1 MKKVI
6 FSLIMFVVFAS
17 VLSAEDIT
25 MVYFNPVAKGF
36 PVDLLS
42 YVSNE
47 TIANLNDM
55 SDVLGNIFLPSSIIE
70 QWVNL
75 KINEINQ
82 TNTNFVLVKGK
93 KVPPKKIPTLVIKSA
108 TPALINQINPY
119 VKLNNII
126 SINFSLLKPAKG
138 SQTFLNITFI
148 LVTPSQVKLTP
159 INLQIPLEMVS
170 NQQYLNKEIK
180 EALVTCFNFWDR
192 FYYTKARNGSI
203 SFSITPKEALIEI
216 PSLNMKLRN
225 GTTPNIP
232 VGRYIALIKAT
243 NFVTIVTNIEVAEK
257 PVNYKIN
264 LVKLPPRVEG
274 APLLGSLYVDSD
286 FPGAKF
292 LIIED
297 GITGETPMLINN
309 LKAEEKTIIF
319 DETVNYT
326 LKQVKVKLQ
335 ADDITY
341 TFVNLDRKGNKIS
354 ILSTNEGAL
363 VVVDRKIV
371 GRIENNSFNY
381 QGTVGLHSLTLLQD
395 KYVALRTNFTLESGV
410 LKKLDINLSKK
421 KINGFFITPQG
432 SVPVFSEKTEVG
444 LTPAS
449 FAFYENEKLPIEFR
463 ATNYGY
469 NILLTNVNWNWR
481 NLNVVYTMLNPL
493 YGDIR
498 VFSEPLDA
506 NVFVEG
512 SYKGK
517 TIEGGLS
524 LFSIQAKK
532 TKVRIEKDGYKPINT
547 NIYIAPNVENQFKF
561 TLREAPVK
569 VYITTLP
576 DKGFDIYVNDEW
588 SGVSGETIIPFEL
601 GKSTIKIN
609 KRGYKTVLMTV
620 DLKEKT
626 STNLIVKVEQ
636 GISEEEFIE
645 NISNSFLTMEEYWKQ
660 KLYTKSIDE
669 CNSVIGKIKGSE
681 YQYLKEAQEIKKN
694 FEAKLG
700 WLIQVTN
707 MYQLINQA
715 VEFENL
721 QDYKNALAGYEE
733 AFSILSKF
741 DKVYEPYFEETK
753 IDLVGK
759 IENVKKIISEKEG
772 KEEVKK
778 FIGEINPMIFN
789 ADKIANEEPERA
801 LEIYNKVLQ
810 KIDNSAFKDHPKV
823 IEIKEKVNKKIKTSN
838 KVKEEKSAWWPN
850 VQKSWSGFNIHLG
863 VSTPALEGV
872 SFESGK
878 MNLLGQGIVG
888 INFLPFFGLRIGGVY
903 NIIPPSGENLFIPYC
918 AMIGANI
925 GIPILPQWALF
936 GEYFMTISDFS
947 RVNILENSIANF
959 GTDIKFDWFGIKLY
973 YEMGFAKNFT
983 KTFHGIGGGIT
994 FWFNEE

>member
-1 MKKVI
+1 MKKFIITLMLI
-6 FSLIMFVVFAS
+6 FGFSS
-17 VLSAEDIT
+17 VLVAEDIS

-36 PVDLLS
+36 PVDLLT
-42 YVSNE
+42 YISNE

-55 SDVLGNIFLPSSIIE
+55 SDVLGNIFLPSTVVE
-70 QWVNL
+70 QWANF

-82 TNTNFVLVKGK
+82 TNTNFTIVKGK
-93 KVPPKKIPTLVIKSA
+93 KVPPKKIPNIVIKSA
-108 TPALINQINPY
+108 TPALISQISPY
-119 VKLNNII
+119 VKINNIL
-126 SINFSLLKPAKG
+126 SINYSITKPAKNA
-138 SQTFLNITFI
+138 QAIVNLTFI
-148 LVTPSQVKLTP
+148 LITPGQTKITP
-159 INLQIPLEMVS
+159 VNLKISLDMIS
-170 NQQYLNKEIK
+170 NQQYLNKQIK
-180 EALVTCFNFWDR
+180 EAIISCYNFWDR
-192 FYYTKARNGSI
+192 FYYTQSKNGSV
-203 SFSITPKEALIEI
+203 SFLITPKDAVIEI
-216 PSLNMKLRN
+216 PSLNLKLRN
-225 GTTPNIP
+225 GLNSNIP
-232 VGRYIALIKAT
+232 VGKYVALIKAP
-243 NFVTIVTNIEVAEK
+243 NYVTIVTNIEIAEK
-257 PVNYKIN
+257 AINYKIN
-264 LVKLPPRVEG
+264 LSKLPAKVEG
-274 APLLGSLYVDSD
+274 APVLGSLYIDSD

-297 GITGETPMLINN
+297 GITGETPAQINN

-319 DETVNYT
+319 DETVNYS
-326 LKQVKVKLQ
+326 LKQVKVKLSP
-335 ADDITY
+335 DYITY

-354 ILSTNEGAL
+354 IISTNEGAL

-395 KYVALRTNFTLESGV
+395 KFVALRTNFTLESGV
-410 LKKLDINLSKK
+410 LKKMDLNLSKK
-421 KINGFFITPQG
+421 KIKGFFITPQG

-449 FAFYENEKLPIEFR
+449 FAFLESEKIPIEFR
-463 ATNYGY
+463 ATNFGY
-469 NILLTNVNWNWR
+469 NILLTNINWNWKS
-481 NLNVVYTMLNPL
+481 LNVVYTMLNPL
-493 YGDIR
+493 YGDVRI
-498 VFSEPLDA
+498 FSEPVDA
-506 NVFVEG
+506 SVFIEG
-512 SYKGK
+512 SYRGK
-517 TIEGGLS
+517 TTEAGLS

-547 NIYIAPNVENQFKF
+547 NIYIAPNIENQFKF

-576 DKGFDIYVNDEW
+576 DKGFDVYVNDEW

-609 KRGYKTVLMTV
+609 KRGYKTILMTV

-636 GISEEEFIE
+636 GVSEEEFIE
-645 NISNSFLTMEEYWKQ
+645 NISNSFLNMEEYWKQ
-660 KLYTKSIDE
+660 KLYTKSIEE
-669 CNSVIGKIKGSE
+669 CNSTIAKIKSSE

-694 FEAKLG
+694 FETKLG

-707 MYQLINQA
+707 MYQIINQS
-715 VEFENL
+715 VELENL
-721 QDYKNALAGYEE
+721 QDYKNALNGYEE
-733 AFSILSKF
+733 AYSILSKF
-741 DKVYEPYFEETK
+741 DKIYESHFEETK
-753 IDLVGK
+753 VDLVNK
-759 IENVKKIISEKEG
+759 IDNVKKIISEKEG

-789 ADKIANEEPERA
+789 ADKIANEEPEKA

-810 KIDNSAFKDHPKV
+810 KIENSAFKDHPKV
-823 IEIKEKVNKKIKTSN
+823 IEVKEKVNKKIKTSQ

-850 VQKSWSGFNIHLG
+850 VQKSWTGFNIHLG
-863 VSTPALEGV
+863 VSTPALDGV
-872 SFESGK
+872 SFESDK

-888 INFLPFFGLRIGGVY
+888 INFLPFFGLRIGGTY
-903 NIIPPSGENLFIPYC
+903 NIIPPEGENLFIPYC

-925 GIPILPQWALF
+925 GIPIIPQLALF

-959 GTDIKFDWFGIKLY
+959 GMDIKFEWFGIKLY
-973 YEMGFAKNFT
+973 YEMGFAKNFS